1 MKFKCAALVYHKNIF
16 DIYQKKWIQKSIDSI
31 LHQSFDEFDILE
43 LNYDGK
49 TFSIFPSNI
58 QYKKYFWNK
67 RFNTH
72 YEARGFLLHKAF
84 HEMKY
89 DIIFNVQLDKFYH
102 LDRFRY
108 QIDEIK
114 RGYDIISSVNHVSEK
129 VKKNPKH
136 FLNITEYLEDKF
148 YCSQCNCSY
157 PPVYKQIHQLSHNVN
172 NISQDEDL
180 FLNLLKHCFLNMDLL
195 RSSLCKFEKFENIED
210 YRECITSSIMATLEK
225 QEKID
230 LIDLGILKKLCHYI
244 LLFILMIENNSEIT
258 EQLNIR
264 WFIDNNI
271 NLIESACVCL
281 NRNVWSYVL
290 KDQNLL
296 TNDIQLWK
304 MLAKTQLKFKIITKV
319 LFKYPEDNDDNDDN
333 DDNMEID
340 IEQLGKEEKQDI
352 EKFANDLKLFRY
364 RKKCE
369 RAERKKRRELQ
380 QIEDKLKREIKQQ
393 QIQRYKEQLHQK
405 KRQQEFTTQQQR
417 KLLQQKKEQESYQ
430 NDRSNR
436 RMLRLQKKD
445 KRRQQLKQM
454 QTQQIGSVQQINNR
468 SYSMSN
474 VREVQL

>member
-114 RGYDIISSVNHVSEK
+114 RGYDIISSVNHVSDK

-136 FLNITEYLEDKF
+136 FLNITEYLENKF

-172 NISQDEDL
+172 SIPQNGDL
-180 FLNLLKHCFLNMDLL
+180 FLNLLKQCFLNMDLL
-195 RSSLCKFEKFENIED
+195 RSSLCKFEKFENIDD
-210 YRECITSSIMATLEK
+210 YRECIISSIMTTLEQ
-225 QEKID
+225 QEQEQID
-230 LIDLGILKKLCHYI
+230 LNILKKLCHYI

-281 NRNVWSYVL
+281 NRNVWSHVL
-290 KDQNLL
+290 KDQNSL

-319 LFKYPEDNDDNDDN
+319 LFKYPEDNDDN
-333 DDNMEID
+333 MELD
-340 IEQLGKEEKQDI
+340 IEQLGKEEQQDI
-352 EKFANDLKLFRY
+352 EKFTNDLKLYRY
-364 RKKCE
+364 RKECE
-369 RAERKKRRELQ
+369 RTERKKRRQLQ
-380 QIEDKLKREIKQQ
+380 MIEDKHKREIKQQ
-393 QIQRYKEQLHQK
+393 QIQKYKNQLRQKKKQQQFKTLQQQKLQKQKEEQDSLENDRNKRRLFRLRQK
-405 KRQQEFTTQQQR
+405 EKRQQE
-417 KLLQQKKEQESYQ
+417 
-430 NDRSNR
+430 
-436 RMLRLQKKD
+436 
-445 KRRQQLKQM
+445 LKQI
-454 QTQQIGSVQQINNR
+454 QIQQMTGIQQANSR
-468 SYSMSN
+468 SYSMTN
-474 VREVQL
+474 VREIQL